1 MVHPLATTLGSS
13 LVLVAL
19 LGGCKKQETAPDT
32 VKDTS
37 TQDQTPAAPTPAPAA
52 SSATAASP
60 DGGTSTPPGT
70 PVPTGSVSQAKGA
83 GLEACCSALQSS
95 AASGTEGQKTRAKQ
109 AAQLC
114 QGISALVKQGK
125 TSRAAAMTQLRSAAG
140 GSLPGACH

>member
-1 MVHPLATTLGSS
+1 MSHRLATALGSS

-32 VKDTS
+32 IKDTS
-37 TQDQTPAAPTPAPAA
+37 TQDQAPAPPTPAPAA
-52 SSATAASP
+52 SSAASASP

-70 PVPTGSVSQAKGA
+70 PTGSVAQPKGS

-95 AASGTEGQKTRAKQ
+95 ASSGTEGQKTRAKQ

-125 TSRAAAMTQLRSAAG
+125 TSRAAAMSQLRSAAG
-140 GSLPGACH
+140 GSLPGACR